1 MKQHRKDG
9 GVEPPIDLGGL
20 FPDSDDEKGDC
31 EDDEFV
37 SRGETQLLT
46 IGALQLQIRQFSW
59 HQANAN
65 QVWPGTFILADFL
78 DDMKDRYNASCI
90 ELGAATGALAIYLRL
105 RGYEQIITWYA
116 LSRG

>member
-1 MKQHRKDG
+1 MKQTRKDG

-20 FPDSDDEKGDC
+20 FPDSDDEKDATG

-37 SRGETQLLT
+37 SRGETQLLA
-46 IGALQLQIRQFSW
+46 IGSRQLQIRQFSW

-78 DDMKDRYNASCI
+78 DDMKERYNASCI

-105 RGYEQIITWYA
+105 QGYDDIITW
-116 LSRG
+116 